1 MRLLPSIT
9 RAWPR
14 AGITKKISLSF
25 FLLIFLI
32 AIMLGA
38 SCLALFYVRQ
48 MEEKILTSMNIE
60 RLVLEIDS
68 GMELAR
74 RLNGDFFLHAQ
85 HVGIAAAHKQYAQP
99 SVREAARVIAL
110 SNELRDLLYR
120 SQSSQNQQAPQVD
133 LNLDGQTI
141 Y

>member
-1 MRLLPSIT
+1 
-9 RAWPR
+9 
-14 AGITKKISLSF
+14 
-25 FLLIFLI
+25 
-32 AIMLGA
+32 MLGA